1 MLVVIGGTLFP
12 LWPSTLRTGV
22 YYSSISLAGFIGGV
36 LVVGLL
42 RTIFFGILWALSGGK
57 HNFWFLPNLLADVGF
72 FESFQPVY
80 TYEYIEPKS
89 KSIKSEENSK
99 PEDNALG
106 DSVEEVEAEEKKDK

>member
-1 MLVVIGGTLFP
+1 MVVIGGTLFP

-80 TYEYIEPKS
+80 TYEYIAPKD
-89 KSIKSEENSK
+89 KSIKNDDNAS
-99 PEDNALG
+99 PEDNALA
-106 DSVEEVEAEEKKDK
+106 DSVEEVETEVKKDK